1 MKSLLHGTRLLR
13 AAGALSLPWKSAL
26 PSVEDSRWA
35 GIGKAIVEVAQRS
48 DTGKAAF
55 DECCVAREQL
65 ESIVQAMGYDMN
77 VYIFGG
83 LAILGIFEVGGDV
96 DFVGVSDVEPGLDE
110 AAEIVARTSR
120 ELRHLGLRTRA
131 LPKAR
136 VPVIKAD
143 RVSRSLPGSP
153 FHNLSCD
160 GIFQFVRQVN
170 SAEVLSFE
178 QRLIDHYG
186 AEDVEWNSS
195 FQFATVKFSTT
206 TALMYALAHIK
217 VHGSVDIPLR
227 LPVDV
232 RYGPEI
238 YRFPFDFSLSSTGLR
253 NSHLLRRTLEGYPY
267 SRHLL
272 LALKKWGRH
281 SGIINSIDGL
291 LASYGLTVM
300 AVHYLVKVGVLPKIS
315 SASLSEQPQLV
326 EMIPEYRP
334 LASGANADLNAV
346 GYLLAGFLEY
356 YGNVFDYDKSVVCTT
371 NMHLTKTAMHW
382 DRHTDNTNRPPF
394 FEFAIKDPYGLDSI
408 GRNLDADST
417 VYVQRAH
424 AMALTSLLGE
434 LDDPHYAMNHLLD
447 APPKPPR
454 NTRTLTERGIRSD
467 TLSAGQLEAR
477 HMLNKMQFH
486 ERKKDMERFGRKAAQ
501 NYDNQRAA
509 SNVTKNVLGW
519 IRSDEGRGS

>member
-1 MKSLLHGTRLLR
+1 MSF
-13 AAGALSLPWKSAL
+13 PWKTVL
-26 PSVEDSRWA
+26 PPIHDARWS
-35 GIGKAIVEVAQRS
+35 GVGKTVIEVAQKC

-65 ESIVQAMGYDMN
+65 ESVIQAIGYDMN

-96 DFVGVSDVEPGLDE
+96 DFVGISDVEPGLDE
-110 AAEIVARTSR
+110 AAEIVLRTSR
-120 ELRHLGLRTRA
+120 ELRHLGLKTRA

-160 GIFQFVRQVN
+160 GIFQFSRQVN
-170 SAEVLSFE
+170 SSEVLSFE
-178 QRLIDHYG
+178 QRLVDHFA

-195 FQFATVKFSTT
+195 FQFATVQFSSTS
-206 TALMYALAHIK
+206 ALMYALSHVKNHLGI
-217 VHGSVDIPLR
+217 DIPLR

-253 NSHLLRRTLEGYPY
+253 NSNLLSRTLEGYPY

-272 LALKKWGRH
+272 LALKKWGRN
-281 SGIINSIDGL
+281 SGVINSIDGL

-300 AVHYLVKVGVLPKIS
+300 VVHYLIKVGVLSKIS
-315 SASLSEQPQLV
+315 SSAIEGVPQVV
-326 EMIPEYRP
+326 EMVPEYRP
-334 LASGANADLNAV
+334 LASGAKADLNQI

-356 YGNVFDYDKSVVCTT
+356 YGRIFDYNNSVVCTT
-371 NMHLTKTAMHW
+371 NTHLTKKAMNW
-382 DRHTDNTNRPPF
+382 DNRTNTTNRPPF

-417 VYVQRAH
+417 IYVQRAH
-424 AMALTSLLGE
+424 AMGLAQLLRDV
-434 LDDPHYAMNHLLD
+434 DDPSYAMDRLLE
-447 APPKPPR
+447 APPKPQR
-454 NTRTLTERGIRSD
+454 NTRSLFERGIHSD
-467 TLSAGQLEAR
+467 VMTPDQLEAR
-477 HMLNKMQFH
+477 HMLSKMEFH
-486 ERKKDMERFGRKAAQ
+486 ERKKDMESFGKRAAQ
-501 NYDNQRAA
+501 NYENQRAA

-519 IRSDEGRGS
+519 IRSDENMTP